1 MRRFER
7 VGSPP
12 VPRIIPTDPF
22 WLPSPDAFD
31 AIGSALRRHP
41 SIAFIDPGAPF
52 TAIGCPACG
61 AAIAEGWWR
70 ERLAAGYDAEREAY
84 EVLTVA
90 PPCCER
96 LVSLNDL
103 AYEPPAG
110 FARVEVVA
118 GAGDLARVAAVLGHP
133 VRAISARR

>member
-1 MRRFER
+1 
-7 VGSPP
+7 VL
-12 VPRIIPTDPF
+12 RIIPTDPF
-22 WLPSPDAFD
+22 WLPSPAVAE
-31 AIGSALRRHP
+31 AIGSRLRRHP
-41 SIAFIDPGAPF
+41 SIAFIGSGAPF

-61 AAIAEGWWR
+61 AAIAERWWR
-70 ERLAAGYDAEREAY
+70 ERMDAGYDTEREAY

-90 PPCCER
+90 PPCCEA

-118 GAGDLARVAAVLGHP
+118 GAEDVARVTAALGHP
-133 VRAISARR
+133 VRVVSERR

>member
-1 MRRFER
+1 ML
-7 VGSPP
+7 
-12 VPRIIPTDPF
+12 RIIPTDPF
-22 WLPSPDAFD
+22 WLPSPAAFD
-31 AIGSALRRHP
+31 AVGSALRRHP

-61 AAIAEGWWR
+61 AAITERWWR
-70 ERLAAGYDAEREAY
+70 ERMEAGYDAEREAY

-103 AYEPPAG
+103 AYDPPAG
-110 FARVEVVA
+110 FARVWSRP
-118 GAGDLARVAAVLGHP
+118 ARTIFAHVAAALGHA
-133 VRAISARR
+133 VRAVSGRP

>member
-1 MRRFER
+1 
-7 VGSPP
+7 VL
-12 VPRIIPTDPF
+12 RIIPTDPF
-22 WLPSPDAFD
+22 WLPSPAAFE
-31 AIGSALRRHP
+31 AIGGTLRRHP
-41 SIAFIDPGAPF
+41 SIAFVEPGAPF

-61 AAIAEGWWR
+61 AAIAERWWR
-70 ERLAAGYDAEREAY
+70 ERMDAGYDAAREAY

-110 FARVEVVA
+110 FARVEVA
-118 GAGDLARVAAVLGHP
+118 GGPDDLERVAAALGHP
-133 VRAISARR
+133 VRAVSQRR